1 MAAEAGGADRD
12 HAVSRPAR
20 CRSHGRRRQA
30 AGDGGHLQRASG
42 LREPVRG
49 LPQGTV
55 TFLLPT
61 WRSRRAGGR
70 RTRRRCA
77 MRLPAMTRSCVGR
90 SKLPAGVVF
99 STMGSGLAAV
109 FASARQAV
117 RAVLAA
123 QQGLAAL
130 AP

>member
-1 MAAEAGGADRD
+1 MRD
-12 HAVSRPAR
+12 ALAR
-20 CRSHGRRRQA
+20 HDA
-30 AGDGGHLQRASG
+30 I
-42 LREPVRG
+42 VRG
-49 LPQGTV
+49 AVETP
-55 TFLLPT
+55 
-61 WRSRRAGGR
+61 GGV
-70 RTRRRCA
+70 
-77 MRLPAMTRSCVGR
+77 L
-90 SKLPAGVVF
+90 F

>member
-1 MAAEAGGADRD
+1 
-12 HAVSRPAR
+12 
-20 CRSHGRRRQA
+20 
-30 AGDGGHLQRASG
+30 
-42 LREPVRG
+42 
-49 LPQGTV
+49 
-55 TFLLPT
+55 
-61 WRSRRAGGR
+61 
-70 RTRRRCA
+70 

>member
-1 MAAEAGGADRD
+1 MRD
-12 HAVSRPAR
+12 ALAR
-20 CRSHGRRRQA
+20 HDA
-30 AGDGGHLQRASG
+30 I
-42 LREPVRG
+42 VRG
-49 LPQGTV
+49 AVETPG
-55 TFLLPT
+55 
-61 WRSRRAGGR
+61 
-70 RTRRRCA
+70 
-77 MRLPAMTRSCVGR
+77 
-90 SKLPAGVVF
+90 GVVF